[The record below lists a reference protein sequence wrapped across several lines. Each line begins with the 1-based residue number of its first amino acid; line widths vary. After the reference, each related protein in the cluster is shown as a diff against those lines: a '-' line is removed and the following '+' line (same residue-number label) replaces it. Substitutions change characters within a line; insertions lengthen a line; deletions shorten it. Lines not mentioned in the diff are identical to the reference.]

1 MKRKYPAQPMVGVGV
16 LIKRGNSILLVK
28 RSNNPGRGLWS
39 IPGGVLEL
47 GETLEEAA
55 VREAKEETGADIS
68 VDRLLDIYNL
78 IENDDSGRIR
88 YHYILINFLAHH
100 VRGELKANAESSEIR
115 WVKINELNSYQ
126 TTKTLRRLLKKL
138 VKTE

>member
-28 RSNNPGRGLWS
+28 RSNDPGRGLWS

-47 GETLEEAA
+47 GETLEGAA

-68 VDRLLDIYNL
+68 VDRLLDVYNL
-78 IENDDSGRIR
+78 IENDDAGRIR

-100 VRGELKANAESSEIR
+100 VRGRLEPNAESSDIR
-115 WVKINELNSYQ
+115 WVEVDELNSYR